1 MSNATPGSDN
11 RFADIDPILVVEDN
25 PVNQKIAMILLN
37 RLWVKAELAANGQ
50 EAVDMFSKGKY
61 SLILMDCQLP
71 VMDGF
76 SATRA
81 IREIEN
87 ANKSKLLIPIIAV
100 TALAMTG
107 DRERCVAAGMD
118 DYLSKPIDKA
128 ILTSKME
135 YWLSAKPARQLAP
148 ESSTE
153 ESESQTGFVDSTVWD
168 SYTPGEKYGLAE
180 TFATSVREM
189 LKYADYFVGKK
200 DLSSIERVVE
210 ELKASATAI
219 GAENLAAIIALL
231 EFAAS
236 ENEWTEAKTRLSE
249 AKSEFEAVLKTI
261 NRIPA

>member
-1 MSNATPGSDN
+1 MSSATPGSDN

-37 RLWVKAELAANGQ
+37 RLGVKAELAANGQ

-81 IREIEN
+81 IREIES

-135 YWLSAKPARQLAP
+135 YWLSAKPARQIAP
-148 ESSTE
+148 HSVTE
-153 ESESQTGFVDSTVWD
+153 ENEHQPGFIDNTVWD
-168 SYTPGEKYGLAE
+168 SYTPGEKFGLAE

-189 LKYADYFVGKK
+189 LKYADYFVSKK
-200 DLSSIERVVE
+200 DLSAVERVVE
-210 ELKASATAI
+210 ELKASASAV

-236 ENEWTEAKTRLSE
+236 ENEWNEAKTRLSE
-249 AKSEFEAVLKTI
+249 AKCEFEAVLKTL

>member
-1 MSNATPGSDN
+1 MSSDTSGGEN
-11 RFADIDPILVVEDN
+11 KFANIDPILVVEDN
-25 PVNQKIAMILLN
+25 PVNQKIAMILLS
-37 RLWVKAELAANGQ
+37 RLGVKAELAANGQ
-50 EAVDMFSKGKY
+50 EAVDMFSNGKY

-81 IREIEN
+81 IREIET
-87 ANKSKLLIPIIAV
+87 ANKSELLIPIIAV

-148 ESSTE
+148 EAPVE
-153 ESESQTGFVDSTVWD
+153 DNESQTGYVDNTVWD
-168 SYTPGEKYGLAE
+168 SYSPGEKFGLAE
-180 TFATSVREM
+180 TFAMSVREM
-189 LKYADYFVGKK
+189 LKYADYFVSKK
-200 DLSSIERVVE
+200 DLAAVERVVE
-210 ELKASATAI
+210 EIKASASAV

-236 ENEWTEAKTRLSE
+236 ENEWVEAKTRLSE
-249 AKSEFEAVLKTI
+249 AKSEFEAVLKTL